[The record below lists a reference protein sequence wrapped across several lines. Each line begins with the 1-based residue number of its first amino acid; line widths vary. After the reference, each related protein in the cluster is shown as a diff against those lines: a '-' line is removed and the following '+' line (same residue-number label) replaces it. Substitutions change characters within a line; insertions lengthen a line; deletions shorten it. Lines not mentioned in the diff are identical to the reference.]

1 MKTFMRWLHENAK
14 LIFAIAVILYSVI
27 KTLWKN
33 VVHNIWVR
41 KEPDIKF
48 ESKIQFCKYLKNY
61 QVNEGF
67 DPTFGDFRTIF
78 NIFPKLNFALK
89 FYICLL
95 IHPNNMHKNFFITR

>member
-41 KEPDIKF
+41 KGPDIKILF
-48 ESKIQFCKYLKNY
+48 RKYLKNY
-61 QVNEGF
+61 
-67 DPTFGDFRTIF
+67 
-78 NIFPKLNFALK
+78 PK
-89 FYICLL
+89 I
-95 IHPNNMHKNFFITR
+95 R